1 MPVDVFIRPFTKEL
15 DFEKALA
22 DLLPQHG
29 WEPQVLMNP
38 TEETLIKNWAA
49 IIYNNNRDVNRLG
62 DFPLT
67 DTEMQQI
74 MTQVDNLKNPYEVNK
89 FINGG

>member
-1 MPVDVFIRPFTKEL
+1 MAVDVFIRPFTKEL

-62 DFPLT
+62 DFLLT

-89 FINGG
+89 FIT

>member
-1 MPVDVFIRPFTKEL
+1 M
-15 DFEKALA
+15 
-22 DLLPQHG
+22 
-29 WEPQVLMNP
+29 
-38 TEETLIKNWAA
+38 
-49 IIYNNNRDVNRLG
+49 NRLG

-89 FINGG
+89 FINGGQVMIKRDNQDDKINFGKELGKQFCYIFDGVTMTKDK